1 MGMGALRFGKQETLT
16 CIVDV
21 EARGS
26 GGEPAC
32 LAFKT
37 TTYWAGGG
45 VYMTDDGY
53 VLEPH
58 GFSNSY
64 YPLPQRDAIEGHIEG
79 LPHPLPP
86 YSVPFMEYFGGYS
99 LWWAIGGVVLWGAG
113 VKTWRRRKQGAF
125 AAAQASAPIDRG
137 PPRLDTEGDRFI
149 YGLAKERLAPGESIQ
164 HQAYAS
170 SWDYNNDKEGDQ
182 VFFLVLTT
190 ARLFVVTTRKGAFGI
205 LFENEGVDV
214 IDRSAIADVHIEHG
228 NVLFVTTEDGIQRGY
243 IVKKASAL
251 SNQSAFLMNAGR
263 LLSAA

>member
-1 MGMGALRFGKQETLT
+1 MGALRFGKQETLK

-21 EARGS
+21 DVKGAS
-26 GGEPAC
+26 GEPLC

-37 TTYWAGGG
+37 TTYWVGGG
-45 VYMTDDGY
+45 VYMGDDGY
-53 VLEPH
+53 VLKSR
-58 GFSNSY
+58 GSSDTY
-64 YPLPQRDAIEGHIEG
+64 YPLVQRDAVEGRVEG

-86 YSVPFMEYFGGYS
+86 YSVPFIEYFGGYS
-99 LWWAIGGVVLWGAG
+99 LWWVIGAVALWGVG
-113 VKTWRRRKQGAF
+113 VKTWRRRKQVAF
-125 AAAQASAPIDRG
+125 ATAQKTAPVDRG

-149 YGLAKERLAPGESIQ
+149 YGLAKERLSPGESIQ

-205 LFENEGVDV
+205 LFENEGVEV
-214 IDRSAIADVHIEHG
+214 IERGAIADAHVEHG
-228 NVLFVTTEDGIQRGY
+228 NVLFVTTQDGIQRGY

-251 SNQSAFLMNAGR
+251 SNQNGFLMNAAR